1 MKIKSLLIL
10 LAATVL
16 SFGAVAAD
24 SPKKEIGIQLYS
36 VRGLL
41 GEGQPYEGNVAG
53 LMKALSEMGYT
64 QFEAANYN
72 DGKFYGLSPKDFA
85 KAAKDAGTKVT
96 SSHTG
101 RPLNGDEL
109 KSGDTKA
116 FMEYW
121 NKLLD
126 DHKSAG
132 IGFVVLPWMSV
143 PSTLAELKKQCD
155 ALNEVGKLA
164 ASKGIRFGYHNH
176 SHEFKKVEDKVMLDY
191 MIENT
196 DPKNVLFELDVYWT
210 MMGQAS
216 PVDYFNKYPGRFPL
230 LHIKD
235 RREIGQ
241 SGMVGFDAIFNNAK
255 TAGLE
260 KFYVEIEQ
268 FTENADKGCR
278 ESAEYLINAPFVKSS
293 YSKR

>member
-1 MKIKSLLIL
+1 MRFRSLLTII
-10 LAATVL
+10 AATVL
-16 SFGAVAAD
+16 AFSAVAAN

-36 VRGLL
+36 VRQLL
-41 GEGQPYEGNVAG
+41 GEGQKYHNDIAG
-53 LMKALSEMGYT
+53 LMKMLSGLGYT

-72 DGKFYGLSPKDFA
+72 DGKFYGLAPKDFA
-85 KAAKDAGTKVT
+85 SAAEKAGAKVT

-101 RPLNGDEL
+101 RPLNDDEL
-109 KSGDTKA
+109 KSGDTK
-116 FMEYW
+116 EYYAYW
-121 NKLLD
+121 DKLLK
-126 DHKSAG
+126 DHKEAG
-132 IGFVVLPWMSV
+132 INYVVLPWMSV
-143 PSTLAELKKQCD
+143 PTTLADLQKQCD
-155 ALNEVGKLA
+155 ALNEIGKRAKAL
-164 ASKGIRFGYHNH
+164 GMRFGYHNH

-196 DPKNVLFELDVYWT
+196 NPENVLFELDVYWA

-241 SGMVGFDAIFNNAK
+241 SGMVGFDAIFNNAQK
-255 TAGLE
+255 AGLE
-260 KFYVEIEQ
+260 KYYVEIEQ
-268 FTENADKGCR
+268 FTENAEKGCK
-278 ESAEYLINAPFVKSS
+278 ESADYLIKAPFVKSA